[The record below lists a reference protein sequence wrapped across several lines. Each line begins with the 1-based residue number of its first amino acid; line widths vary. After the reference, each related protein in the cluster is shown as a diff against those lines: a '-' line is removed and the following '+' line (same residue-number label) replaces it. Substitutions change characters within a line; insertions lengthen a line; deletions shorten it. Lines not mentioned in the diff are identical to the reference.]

1 MQEKPQ
7 ESKLHCGLTVP
18 SIPETQGRS
27 GAMPIDE
34 HQQHTDHHI
43 TSQRQESPDT
53 VGELLSTYRFTEQS
67 GLETSAVQK
76 V

>member
-1 MQEKPQ
+1 MQQKSQ
-7 ESKLHCGLTVP
+7 KSKLHCGPTVP

-27 GAMPIDE
+27 GAMTIDE
-34 HQQHTDHHI
+34 CQQHTDHHS
-43 TSQRQESPDT
+43 TSQRQEPPDT

-67 GLETSAVQK
+67 GLETIAVKK